1 MVQGGRQALKVFR
14 GSEAQWDRKVLKV
27 LPVPL
32 VPRDLPV

>member
-27 LPVPL
+27 LQVPSVL
-32 VPRDLPV
+32 RVL